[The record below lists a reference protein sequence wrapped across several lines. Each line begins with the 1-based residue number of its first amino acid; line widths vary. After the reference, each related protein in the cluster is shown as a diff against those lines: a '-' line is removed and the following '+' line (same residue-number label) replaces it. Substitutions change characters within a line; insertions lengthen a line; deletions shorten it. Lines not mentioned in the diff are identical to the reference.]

1 MKRHQSQKSQHEKP
15 HRSGSYEK
23 PELEGKEPQE
33 QLVEVSGDGTRELD
47 GVQDSAERSE
57 LEGHSKDRPEAKL
70 AAK

>member
-1 MKRHQSQKSQHEKP
+1 MKNRIEVGAMRSQNWK
-15 HRSGSYEK
+15 
-23 PELEGKEPQE
+23 GKEPQE